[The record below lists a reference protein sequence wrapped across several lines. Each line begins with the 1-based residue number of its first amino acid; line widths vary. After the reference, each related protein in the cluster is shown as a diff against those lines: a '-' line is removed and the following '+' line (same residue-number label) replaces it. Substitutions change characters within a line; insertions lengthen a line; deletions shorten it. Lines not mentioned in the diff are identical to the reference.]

1 MGWGFK
7 LETPRLQVEGEGAD
21 GYNRKAAKSEA
32 SRGAKAEFRSPGAEH
47 ESASLAVSTTPND
60 QNMEAWPHAL
70 NSEAF
75 CK

>member
-7 LETPRLQVEGEGAD
+7 LETPRLQVEGAD

-47 ESASLAVSTTPND
+47 ESASLAVSNTPND

-70 NSEAF
+70 NSKAF